1 MLIHHL
7 SGRASEWC
15 LASHHYPECY
25 TKRVQIR
32 ADVHPDSTK
41 LFRAGEFWCPGKASR
56 CRNSRLRSSFGHP
69 LGQPKVDYLR
79 RYAASFL
86 QANHDVAWLDVSM
99 NQLCLVYRSQTG
111 DYFRHNFQRQLHFDS
126 PRASDEVFKG
136 LSLHELHRI
145 KVILA

>member
-32 ADVHPDSTK
+32 ADVYPDSTK
-41 LFRAGEFWCPGKASR
+41 LLRTGELWCPGKTSR

-79 RYAASFL
+79 RYATSLL
-86 QANHDVAWLDVSM
+86 QACHDVAWLDVSM
-99 NQLCLVYRSQTG
+99 NQLCLVHCSQTG
-111 DYFRHNFQRQLHFDS
+111 GDLRCNFQCQLNFDPS
-126 PRASDEVFKG
+126 RASDEMLKG
-136 LSLHELHRI
+136 FSLDELHRI
-145 KVILA
+145 E